1 MPTGFAQRK
10 GIALVALVVLA
21 LGAWVAFTSRT
32 GNEHDARRGEVLRLA
47 RKGNLGDT
55 DKRALFEL
63 LSGEQFGSYQFSDA
77 ERALIL
83 RAIGG

>member
-1 MPTGFAQRK
+1 MPTGFAQRR

-21 LGAWVAFTSRT
+21 LGVWVSLVSRT
-32 GNEHDARRGEVLRLA
+32 ENEHDARRGEVLRLA

-63 LSGEQFGSYQFSDA
+63 LSGEQFGSYQFDDS
-77 ERALIL
+77 ERTLIL